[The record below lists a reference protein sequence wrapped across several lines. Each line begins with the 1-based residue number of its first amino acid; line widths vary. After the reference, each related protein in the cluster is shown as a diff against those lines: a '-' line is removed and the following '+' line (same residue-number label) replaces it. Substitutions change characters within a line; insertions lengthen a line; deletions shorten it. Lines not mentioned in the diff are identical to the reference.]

1 MENQLLNMKTHE
13 KINFDNYEVLRVHNG
28 WMYTYFFRTYFYDPY
43 QIEREIVT
51 SSSVFVPDNKIKTN
65 INIDKKSDFI

>member
-13 KINFDNYEVLRVHNG
+13 KINFDNYEVLRVQNG
-28 WMYTYFFRTYFYDPY
+28 WIYTYFSINPFYDSY
-43 QIEREIVT
+43 QIGREIIT